1 MSEELFQELQLPDGN
16 TVRQPIGLYI
26 DGQWIKSK
34 EVLET
39 VNPATEEIITKVYLA
54 GTEEVDLAVK
64 SARNAFKEWKMVH
77 GSERGSLLMKLA
89 DATEKHIDTLSAIEA
104 IDSGKPKDSNAR
116 GDVEGTIALLRYC
129 AGWADKIYGSV
140 IPTGPEKL
148 AYAKRVPVGVCG
160 QIVPWNYPL
169 NMAGWKIAPAL
180 AAGNCIIIKSAET
193 TPLSLLYFAQ
203 LVDEVGFPK
212 GVVNIISGLG
222 TVAGSHIASHS
233 GIDKIA
239 FTGSTKV
246 GSTIQKLASSNLK
259 TITLEC
265 GGKSPFIVF
274 EDADI
279 DQAVKWAAVGVMF
292 NSGQICTA
300 NSRIYVQEQVYEKFL
315 EKFKEH
321 VLADYKLGSP
331 FEKSTV
337 VGPVVSKAQYN
348 RVLDYIDVGKK
359 EGARMVMGNE
369 QVTSK
374 KGYYIHPTIFAD
386 CHQDMTIVKEEIFG
400 PVVAVSKFTTEDEV
414 LEKANDS
421 IYGLAAMC
429 FTKDLE
435 RAHHVSE
442 ELDTGMVFI
451 NSTENSDIQAPFG
464 GVKMSG
470 IGSELGAPGIETYT
484 HLKTVHV
491 NLGNKL

>member
-1 MSEELFQELQLPDGN
+1 MSEELFQNLTFPDGS
-16 TVRQPIGLYI
+16 TARQPVGLYI
-26 DGQWIKSK
+26 D
-34 EVLET
+34 VD
-39 VNPATEEIITKVYLA
+39 PATEEVITEVYLA

-64 SARNAFKEWKMVH
+64 AARKAFKDWRKVH
-77 GSERGSLLMKLA
+77 GSERGALLMKLA
-89 DATEKHIDTLSAIEA
+89 DITEKHIDTLSAIEA
-104 IDSGKPKDSNAR
+104 MDSGKPKDSNAR

-140 IPTGPEKL
+140 IPTGSEKL
-148 AYAKRVPVGVCG
+148 AYSKRIPIGVCG

-203 LVDEVGFPK
+203 LIDEVGFPK

-222 TVAGSHIASHS
+222 KVAGSHIASHP

-239 FTGSTKV
+239 FTGSTEV
-246 GSTIQKLASSNLK
+246 GSTIQKLSSSNLK
-259 TITLEC
+259 TVTLEC

-279 DQAVKWAAVGVMF
+279 DQAVKWAAVGIVF

-300 NSRIYVQEQVYEKFL
+300 NSRIYVQEKVYEEFL
-315 EKFKEH
+315 QKFKNH
-321 VLADYKLGSP
+321 ILTDYKIGSP
-331 FEKSTV
+331 FDESTV
-337 VGPVVSKAQYN
+337 VGPVVNKVQYD
-348 RVLDYIDVGKK
+348 RVLHYIDVGKK
-359 EGARMVMGNE
+359 EGARVVLGNE
-369 QVTSK
+369 QTLSK
-374 KGYYIHPTIFAD
+374 KGYFIHPVIFAD
-386 CHQDMTIVKEEIFG
+386 CSQDMRIVKEEIFG
-400 PVVAVSKFTTEDEV
+400 PVVAVSKFTTEEEV
-414 LEKANDS
+414 IENANDS

-429 FTKDLE
+429 FTQNLE
-435 RAHHVSE
+435 KAHRVSD
-442 ELDTGMVFI
+442 ELETGMVFI

-470 IGSELGAPGIETYT
+470 IGSELGVPGIEMYT
-484 HLKTVHV
+484 HLKTVHL
-491 NLGNKL
+491 NLSNKL